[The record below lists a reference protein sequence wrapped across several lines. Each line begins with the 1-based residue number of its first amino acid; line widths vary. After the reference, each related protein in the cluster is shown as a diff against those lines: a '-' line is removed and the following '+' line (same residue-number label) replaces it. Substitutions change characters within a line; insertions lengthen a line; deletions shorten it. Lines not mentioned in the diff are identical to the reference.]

1 MKLRKRAPRGAVAML
16 VSLTAAL
23 GVAAC
28 GSSTNNGTTNTTG
41 KNASATT
48 TKSGSGNGTSQ
59 TAFATCLKQHGVTLP
74 KRPAGGFRGGV
85 GGRTGTNASPP
96 SGTST
101 TGRRFGPGGGGGFA
115 GGGGGF
121 LGGGAGGNSK
131 LAKALKACGS
141 KLGSRAGR
149 FGGQGFPGGGGSA
162 GPRRGQVPFTTAE
175 LKAFVTCVRKN
186 GYAAMPEPNT
196 SGKFPS
202 SVQKN
207 AKFQAASR
215 KCVSILQSG
224 IHAKGQ
230 STTSTS
236 SSAASA

>member
-16 VSLTAAL
+16 VALTAAL

-28 GSSTNNGTTNTTG
+28 GSSTNNGTTKTTS
-41 KNASATT
+41 KNGSATT
-48 TKSGSGNGTSQ
+48 TKSGSGKGTSQ

-85 GGRTGTNASPP
+85 GGRTGTNAAPP

-115 GGGGGF
+115 GGGF
-121 LGGGAGGNSK
+121 AGGNSK
-131 LAKALKACGS
+131 FAKALKACGS
-141 KLGSRAGR
+141 KLGSQAGR
-149 FGGQGFPGGGGSA
+149 FGGQGFPGGA
-162 GPRRGQVPFTTAE
+162 PRRGQPQFTTAK

-207 AKFQAASR
+207 AKFQAASQ

-224 IHAKGQ
+224 IHAQGQ
-230 STTSTS
+230 STTSGS